1 MTTPNELTK
10 KPLLSKVLWLF
21 LIAMILANTAG
32 NMYGNILPLYLKSLG
47 ASVAQ
52 IGLFF
57 TLFQILPLILQILG
71 GWISDSLGRLRSIAM
86 GSVAGVLSYVGL
98 LLAPT
103 WQWVFLGES
112 LGAVTRSLI
121 GPSFGAFIAEESA
134 EENRARVYGITQTI
148 FAVVTVV
155 GPPLGGWLADL
166 YGFRFMLF
174 IASLIYL
181 SATILRIFMAKRA
194 ATHEKKKSPGKLTM
208 SSLKSNLGA
217 MIGIAV
223 SGGLITWMLIT
234 DGVRD
239 IAFSISGTYI
249 PLYTE
254 EIGGLSTTQIG
265 WLTSIFGIAIM
276 AVNIPAG
283 WLADKK
289 GERVNIV
296 LGFLFNFVALMAFI
310 RLETFWGYAISWTL
324 FGIGVGLMQPAYQ
337 SLLSKALP
345 DKLRGTGFGL
355 IQSSLGIFS
364 LPSPYIGGYLYE
376 NVSPQAPF
384 KVTAWVSLL
393 AIIPAWLKFKLPDKG
408 SEETPQEDGSE
419 KTSENSK
426 A

>member
-1 MTTPNELTK
+1 M
-10 KPLLSKVLWLF
+10 V
-21 LIAMILANTAG
+21 
-32 NMYGNILPLYLKSLG
+32 
-47 ASVAQ
+47 
-52 IGLFF
+52 
-57 TLFQILPLILQILG
+57 
-71 GWISDSLGRLRSIAM
+71 
-86 GSVAGVLSYVGL
+86 
-98 LLAPT
+98 
-103 WQWVFLGES
+103 
-112 LGAVTRSLI
+112 
-121 GPSFGAFIAEESA
+121 SFK
-134 EENRARVYGITQTI
+134 
-148 FAVVTVV
+148 
-155 GPPLGGWLADL
+155 D
-166 YGFRFMLF
+166 
-174 IASLIYL
+174 
-181 SATILRIFMAKRA
+181 
-194 ATHEKKKSPGKLTM
+194 
-208 SSLKSNLGA
+208 NLGT
-217 MIGIAV
+217 MFGILV

-310 RLETFWGYAISWTL
+310 KLETFWGYALSWTL

-393 AIIPAWLKFKLPDKG
+393 AIIPAWLKFKLPDKENG
-408 SEETPQEDGSE
+408 DSTEGEGQEEASETISDQFTPHDQE
-419 KTSENSK
+419 
-426 A
+426 

>member
-1 MTTPNELTK
+1 MTTPTEITK

-21 LIAMILANTAG
+21 LIAMVLANTAG

-148 FAVVTVV
+148 FAVVTVI

-181 SATILRIFMAKRA
+181 SATIIRIFMAKRA
-194 ATHEKKKSPGKLTM
+194 STHEKKKSPGKLTM
-208 SSLKSNLGA
+208 VSFKDNLGT
-217 MIGIAV
+217 MFGILV

-289 GERVNIV
+289 GERFNIV
-296 LGFLFNFVALMAFI
+296 LGFLIHSLALFAFI
-310 RLETFWGYAISWTL
+310 KLNTFWGYALAWTL

-364 LPSPYIGGYLYE
+364 LPAPYVGGYLYE
-376 NVSPQAPF
+376 NFSPQTPF
-384 KVTAWVSLL
+384 KITAWVSLL
-393 AIIPAWLKFKLPDKG
+393 AIIPAWLKFKLPDKENG
-408 SEETPQEDGSE
+408 NSTEGEGQEEASETISD
-419 KTSENSK
+419 
-426 A
+426 

>member
-1 MTTPNELTK
+1 MTTPTEITK

-21 LIAMILANTAG
+21 LVAMVLANTAG

-148 FAVVTVV
+148 FAVVTVI
-155 GPPLGGWLADL
+155 GPPLGGWLADRF
-166 YGFRFMLF
+166 GFRFMLF

-181 SATILRIFMAKRA
+181 SATIIRIFMAKRA
-194 ATHEKKKSPGKLTM
+194 ATHEKKKSTGKLTM

-249 PLYTE
+249 PLYAE

-310 RLETFWGYAISWTL
+310 RLETFWGYALSWTL

-393 AIIPAWLKFKLPDKG
+393 AIIPAWLKFKLPDKT

-419 KTSENSK
+419 ELSENTE

>member
-1 MTTPNELTK
+1 
-10 KPLLSKVLWLF
+10 
-21 LIAMILANTAG
+21 
-32 NMYGNILPLYLKSLG
+32 
-47 ASVAQ
+47 
-52 IGLFF
+52 
-57 TLFQILPLILQILG
+57 
-71 GWISDSLGRLRSIAM
+71 M

-103 WQWVFLGES
+103 WQGVFLGES

-155 GPPLGGWLADL
+155 GPPLGGWLADR

-181 SATILRIFMAKRA
+181 SATIIRIFMAKRA
-194 ATHEKKKSPGKLTM
+194 ATHEKKKSTSKLTM

-310 RLETFWGYAISWTL
+310 RLETFWGYALSWTL
-324 FGIGVGLMQPAYQ
+324 FGIGVGMMQPAYQ

-384 KVTAWVSLL
+384 RVTAWVSLL
-393 AIIPAWLKFKLPDKG
+393 AIIPAWLKFKLPDKT
-408 SEETPQEDGSE
+408 SEETPQEDGGQKSSE
-419 KTSENSK
+419 KTE

>member
-1 MTTPNELTK
+1 MTVPDGTTK

-21 LIAMILANTAG
+21 LIAMVLANTAG

-57 TLFQILPLILQILG
+57 TLLQILPLILQILG

-155 GPPLGGWLADL
+155 GPPLGGWLADR

-181 SATILRIFMAKRA
+181 SATIIRIFMAKRA
-194 ATHEKKKSPGKLTM
+194 ASHEKKKSNGKLTM

-310 RLETFWGYAISWTL
+310 RLETFWGYALSWTL

-384 KVTAWVSLL
+384 RVTAWVSLL
-393 AIIPAWLKFKLPDKG
+393 AIIPAWLKFKLPDKT
-408 SEETPQEDGSE
+408 SEETPQEDGGQKSSE
-419 KTSENSK
+419 KTE

>member
-1 MTTPNELTK
+1 MTTPTEITK

-112 LGAVTRSLI
+112 LGAITRSLI

-148 FAVVTVV
+148 FAVVTVI

-166 YGFRFMLF
+166 YGFRSMLF

-181 SATILRIFMAKRA
+181 SATIIRIFMAKRA
-194 ATHEKKKSPGKLTM
+194 ATHEKKKSPA
-208 SSLKSNLGA
+208 N
-217 MIGIAV
+217 
-223 SGGLITWMLIT
+223 
-234 DGVRD
+234 
-239 IAFSISGTYI
+239 
-249 PLYTE
+249 
-254 EIGGLSTTQIG
+254 
-265 WLTSIFGIAIM
+265 
-276 AVNIPAG
+276 
-283 WLADKK
+283 
-289 GERVNIV
+289 
-296 LGFLFNFVALMAFI
+296 
-310 RLETFWGYAISWTL
+310 
-324 FGIGVGLMQPAYQ
+324 
-337 SLLSKALP
+337 
-345 DKLRGTGFGL
+345 
-355 IQSSLGIFS
+355 
-364 LPSPYIGGYLYE
+364 
-376 NVSPQAPF
+376 
-384 KVTAWVSLL
+384 
-393 AIIPAWLKFKLPDKG
+393 
-408 SEETPQEDGSE
+408 
-419 KTSENSK
+419 
-426 A
+426 